1 MRKIGLVQ
9 GALWLALLLALA
21 GSLKHVAWAFST
33 LEGGDLLSGYIQ
45 AVAVD
50 IGLFALA
57 YAVQQRRREK
67 RPTRTL
73 WLGVGAFSA
82 ISIYANLLHGL
93 VSSQPLGAGF
103 WEMARPFV
111 LSGALPLLVL
121 YLSEIVS
128 QDVQYAVQEQDKARR
143 KAERTEQQKVSTP
156 EAEAGYPYPIEQAQ
170 EARAGQQ
177 RLSRE
182 QAEAKILDILAEQ
195 PDIQISELA
204 RTLDRSRTTVY
215 AYLTGLEEAGHI
227 RKNGSGYKVDSR
239 RER

>member
-9 GALWLALLLALA
+9 MTLWLALLLALA

-33 LEGGDLLSGYIQ
+33 LEEGDLVSGYIQ

-57 YAVQQRRREK
+57 YAVQQRRRER

-73 WLGVGAFSA
+73 WIGVGAFSA

-93 VSSQPLGAGF
+93 VYSQPTGAGL
-103 WEMARPFV
+103 WELARPFV

-128 QDVQYAVQEQDKARR
+128 QDVQYAVQEQDKSR
-143 KAERTEQQKVSTP
+143 KRAERAEQQKLSTP
-156 EAEAGYPYPIEQAQ
+156 EAEAGYPYPIGQAQ
-170 EARAGQQ
+170 ESRAEQQ

-182 QAEAKILDILAEQ
+182 EAQDRLMDILTEQ
-195 PDIQISELA
+195 PDIQITELA
-204 RTLDRSRTTVY
+204 RTLDRSRQTVY
-215 AYLTGLEEAGHI
+215 SYLTELETAGSV
-227 RKNGSGYKVDSR
+227 RKNGSGYIVDR
-239 RER
+239 RQR